1 MPWFRIPPKF
11 TGIPLVMVLFLFSL
25 PAYGGSEKS
34 LQFIRKLI
42 QIDNRKIARIADQI
56 PEDFKSERIDV
67 TSLKASLPDINS
79 TELSPDIL
87 RLASVG
93 GHIVDS
99 GTFADGFLNQS
110 PDPAEIIFQYLKY
123 GEPYLKSAQT
133 FSETVATRS
142 QAPGNIDQAGPRKLS
157 NISEETIHKF
167 QSESF
172 SNLTFVSIVRRTGR
186 MGYETIER
194 ICDWIIGN
202 PAKSEQAAILLIWFS
217 TDPEGFI
224 DTFGD
229 ISEYLA
235 RGAPEIVVGSTQEAG
250 KGATSFL
257 AGIWNDSTTHH
268 VIAGILVLL
277 AILAFCFRTTRKII
291 SFPLRIALIKVRN
304 SMHPKK
310 IIMVQGMRFQTK
322 RDLTPDVSRGEPLLG
337 SSRTQPNSDSTDQVP
352 KGLF

>member
-1 MPWFRIPPKF
+1 
-11 TGIPLVMVLFLFSL
+11 MVLFLFSL
-25 PAYGGSEKS
+25 PVYGGSENR
-34 LQFIRKLI
+34 FRFVRKLM

-67 TSLKASLPDINS
+67 TSLKTSLPDIS
-79 TELSPDIL
+79 LTALTPDIL

-99 GTFADGFLNQS
+99 STFSDGFLNQS

-123 GEPYLKSAQT
+123 GEPYLRTAQT
-133 FSETVATRS
+133 FSETVSMNS
-142 QAPGNIDQAGPRKLS
+142 QAPGNAVQAGPRKLS
-157 NISEETIHKF
+157 NISEETIQKF
-167 QSESF
+167 QSEPF
-172 SNLTFVSIVRRTGR
+172 SNLAFVSIVRRTGR
-186 MGYETIER
+186 FGYETIER
-194 ICDWIIGN
+194 ICDWVIGD

-224 DTFGD
+224 DTLGD
-229 ISEYLA
+229 ISQYLA

-257 AGIWNDSTTHH
+257 AGMWNDSTTRH

-277 AILAFCFRTTRKII
+277 AILAFYFRTTRKII
-291 SFPLRIALIKVRN
+291 SFPFRIAVIKIRN
-304 SMHPKK
+304 SIHPKK
-310 IIMVQGMRFQTK
+310 INMVQGMRFQTK

-337 SSRTQPNSDSTDQVP
+337 SSRTQTNSDSTDQAP